1 MSITIGLLVTVASA
15 QINNEIKF
23 DATNSFVAG
32 QATLPAGTYTV
43 KPFQDDP
50 DVLEVAAATGEPS
63 VMVQVLGSNTDLT
76 DKTKKGPQV
85 IFTKYGNK
93 MVLSQIWLHGGSG
106 GNDTNAYVYQF
117 PPSHASAKA
126 AKAGSP
132 TKVAVAAK

>member
-1 MSITIGLLVTVASA
+1 MTIGLFITAASA
-15 QINNEIKF
+15 QINNELKF
-23 DATNSFVAG
+23 NATNSFVAG

-50 DVLEVAAATGEPS
+50 GVLEIAAAAGEPS
-63 VMVQVLGSNTDLT
+63 VMVQVLGSNTDLP

-93 MVLSQIWLHGGSG
+93 MVLSQIWLRGGSG
-106 GNDTNAYVYQF
+106 GDDTNAYVYQF

-132 TKVAVAAK
+132 SKVTVAAK